1 MSGEQQSVVSSKL
14 SAKVHASQTKMPQCT
29 RTNPNPNPD
38 PDPDPDP
45 DPGPGPDPDPDPSP
59 SPDQHASQTK
69 IKMPQCTWAAA
80 GADGSSALLATKESD
95 APLGVDARR
104 ASLQAI
110 ASSRSRAATYY

>member
-1 MSGEQQSVVSSKL
+1 MSGKKQSVVSSKL
-14 SAKVHASQTKMPQCT
+14 SAKV
-29 RTNPNPNPD
+29 
-38 PDPDPDP
+38 
-45 DPGPGPDPDPDPSP
+45 
-59 SPDQHASQTK
+59 HASQTK

-110 ASSRSRAATYY
+110 ASSRSDLALLLTTDCASSK